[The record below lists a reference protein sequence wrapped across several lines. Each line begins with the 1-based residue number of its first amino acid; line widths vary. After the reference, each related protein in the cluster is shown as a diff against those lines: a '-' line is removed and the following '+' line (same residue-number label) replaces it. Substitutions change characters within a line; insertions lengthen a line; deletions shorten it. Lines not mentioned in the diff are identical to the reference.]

1 MTDDEQAK
9 LFEIMVREV
18 FSEAEAEKSKRETPA
33 GAKAAATFFTVC
45 ATWLFAIAILM
56 PAVWL
61 VWTFGKWLF
70 L

>member
-18 FSEAEAEKSKRETPA
+18 FSEAEAEKQKKPIPA
-33 GAKAAATFFTVC
+33 GAAAAVTFFTVC
-45 ATWLFAIAILM
+45 SMWLFAIAFLM

-61 VWTFGKWLF
+61 IWTFGKWLF
-70 L
+70 